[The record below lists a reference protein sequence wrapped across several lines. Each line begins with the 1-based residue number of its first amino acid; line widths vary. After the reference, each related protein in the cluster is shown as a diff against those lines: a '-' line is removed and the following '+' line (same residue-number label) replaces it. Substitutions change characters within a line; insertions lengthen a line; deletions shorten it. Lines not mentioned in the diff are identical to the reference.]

1 MGGQDHRMRRL
12 NQVWKRRLLA
22 GAAAWAFLCALG
34 LDRSAEAQV
43 LPPGPA
49 DQAVGGDGF
58 YMEANSMIR
67 DDEHHTWV
75 AKGAVEARYKGKV
88 LRADEV
94 DYNQTNGVV
103 TALGDVQLLSPDG
116 TSEFAKTMTL
126 DQDFKA
132 GVALAFSTRQ
142 EPNTKIVADEA
153 LRLNKDSMALN
164 KAVFTVCDIC
174 AQDGEPETPTWS
186 IQADQV
192 IQDHEHNIIFYKNA
206 VIRVK
211 GLPVMYTPVFWH
223 TDPTA
228 KRGSGFLGPAL
239 GTDVRRGVFAE
250 IPYLWVISPY
260 ADLVVDPQF
269 NSRVSPLLMTEYRE
283 RFYSG
288 QIDVRAGY
296 AYAQQFDATGQPYDN
311 LTSRSYIL
319 ARGAFAPANNWTWG
333 FSAERVTDPLMLQRY
348 TVPNVYDPRGLMI
361 TDDGRLISQLYS
373 VEQDSKS
380 YLSIAAMSFQGLRP
394 GDQNGTFPI
403 VAPVIEGHYE
413 PDVLFLGGKLHLE
426 GSAVVL
432 ERPRNPNTDI
442 APGEDSRRMSLGGD
456 WSTTYTLYDG
466 IRLSPFL
473 NARNDVFNVDN
484 VSATDTGL
492 HTVDR
497 PLGTAG
503 VNASWPFFRRSGDL
517 TTVIEPLV
525 QLAVSPRAVINPYI
539 PNEDSQVIDF
549 DETNLFEANKSPGF
563 DYYEGGARANVGG
576 RVSFRW
582 DGGAQAQLLAG
593 QSFRAEPD
601 PTLPAYTSLNQTE
614 SDWVVAA
621 SASGLGGMNGFA
633 RALIDSRTDRVR
645 RLEAGL
651 NGGNSLISG
660 SVSYFHD
667 DIDVTGVATENAS
680 FGGALHFTTHWS
692 IASGSSIDLI
702 NHVIPSEST
711 GLVYQ
716 DECIHWELDWVHS
729 GTTNGTLRP
738 NNLIV
743 VRLLLVTL
751 GSSGYQRPDFR

>member
-1 MGGQDHRMRRL
+1 
-12 NQVWKRRLLA
+12 LLA
-22 GAAAWAFLCALG
+22 GAAAWSFLCALS
-34 LDRSAEAQV
+34 LSRSAEAQP

-49 DQAVGGDGF
+49 DQAVGSDGF
-58 YMEANSMIR
+58 YMEADTMIR
-67 DDEHHTWV
+67 DDAHHTWV
-75 AKGAVEARYKGKV
+75 AKGSVEARYQGKV
-88 LRADEV
+88 LRADEL
-94 DYNQTNGVV
+94 DFNQENGVV

-116 TSEFAKTMTL
+116 TSEFAKSMTL

-142 EPNTKIVADEA
+142 QPNTKIVADEA
-153 LRLNKDSMALN
+153 LRLNRDSMALN

-174 AQDGEPETPTWS
+174 AADGEPETPTWA
-186 IQADQV
+186 IEADQV
-192 IQDHEHNIIFYKNA
+192 IQDHEHNLIFYKHA
-206 VIRVK
+206 VIRLK
-211 GLPVMYTPVFWH
+211 GLPVIYTPLFWH

-228 KRGSGFLGPAL
+228 KRGSGLLGPAM
-239 GTDVRRGVFAE
+239 GTDVRRGLFFE
-250 IPYLWVISPY
+250 QPYLWVISPY
-260 ADLVVDPQF
+260 ADVVIDPQF

-296 AYAQQFDATGQPYDN
+296 AYAQQFDATGKPYDY
-311 LTSRSYIL
+311 LTNRSYIL
-319 ARGAFAPANNWTWG
+319 ARGAFAPVKDWAWG

-348 TVPNVYDPRGLMI
+348 TVPNVYDPRGLMV
-361 TDDGRLISQLYS
+361 TDDGRLISQLYA
-373 VEQDSKS
+373 VEQNSKS
-380 YLSIAAMSFQGLRP
+380 YLSIAAMSFQGLNP

-403 VAPVIEGHYE
+403 VAPLIEGHYE

-442 APGEDSRRMSLGGD
+442 APGEDSRRASIGGD
-456 WSTTYTLYDG
+456 WRTTYTLDQG

-473 NARNDVFNVDN
+473 NARNDIYNVDN

-492 HTVDR
+492 HTTDR

-503 VNASWPFFRRSGDL
+503 LDASWPFFRRTGDL
-517 TTVIEPLV
+517 TTVIEPLA
-525 QLAVSPRAVINPYI
+525 QLAVSPRAVTNPYI
-539 PNEDSQVIDF
+539 PNEDSQIIGF
-549 DETNLFEANKSPGF
+549 DETNLFEADKSEGF

-582 DGGAQAQLLAG
+582 DGGAQAQILAG
-593 QSFRAEPD
+593 QSFRAAPD

-621 SASGLGGMNGFA
+621 SASGMGGLSGFG
-633 RALIDSRTDRVR
+633 RALIDSRTDRIR

-651 NGGNSLISG
+651 NGSTSWVSG
-660 SVSYFHD
+660 YVSYFHD
-667 DIDVTGVATENAS
+667 NIDVTGTDTENAS
-680 FGGALHFTTHWS
+680 FGGSLHVTKHWS
-692 IASGSSIDLI
+692 IASSANLDLV
-702 NHVIPSEST
+702 NKAAPQEST

-729 GTTNGTLRP
+729 GTTNGTLVP
-738 NNLIV
+738 SDLVV

>member
-228 KRGSGFLGPAL
+228 NGSIPARSTCGPA
-239 GTDVRRGVFAE
+239 TPTPSSSTPRA
-250 IPYLWVISPY
+250 SPTTT
-260 ADLVVDPQF
+260 
-269 NSRVSPLLMTEYRE
+269 SPAAAT
-283 RFYSG
+283 SW
-288 QIDVRAGY
+288 RAGRSPRPT
-296 AYAQQFDATGQPYDN
+296 TGP
-311 LTSRSYIL
+311 
-319 ARGAFAPANNWTWG
+319 GAFP
-333 FSAERVTDPLMLQRY
+333 
-348 TVPNVYDPRGLMI
+348 PN
-361 TDDGRLISQLYS
+361 
-373 VEQDSKS
+373 
-380 YLSIAAMSFQGLRP
+380 
-394 GDQNGTFPI
+394 
-403 VAPVIEGHYE
+403 
-413 PDVLFLGGKLHLE
+413 
-426 GSAVVL
+426 GS
-432 ERPRNPNTDI
+432 
-442 APGEDSRRMSLGGD
+442 
-456 WSTTYTLYDG
+456 
-466 IRLSPFL
+466 
-473 NARNDVFNVDN
+473 
-484 VSATDTGL
+484 
-492 HTVDR
+492 
-497 PLGTAG
+497 
-503 VNASWPFFRRSGDL
+503 
-517 TTVIEPLV
+517 
-525 QLAVSPRAVINPYI
+525 
-539 PNEDSQVIDF
+539 
-549 DETNLFEANKSPGF
+549 
-563 DYYEGGARANVGG
+563 
-576 RVSFRW
+576 
-582 DGGAQAQLLAG
+582 
-593 QSFRAEPD
+593 
-601 PTLPAYTSLNQTE
+601 PTP
-614 SDWVVAA
+614 
-621 SASGLGGMNGFA
+621 
-633 RALIDSRTDRVR
+633 
-645 RLEAGL
+645 
-651 NGGNSLISG
+651 
-660 SVSYFHD
+660 
-667 DIDVTGVATENAS
+667 
-680 FGGALHFTTHWS
+680 
-692 IASGSSIDLI
+692 
-702 NHVIPSEST
+702 
-711 GLVYQ
+711 
-716 DECIHWELDWVHS
+716 
-729 GTTNGTLRP
+729 
-738 NNLIV
+738 
-743 VRLLLVTL
+743 
-751 GSSGYQRPDFR
+751 